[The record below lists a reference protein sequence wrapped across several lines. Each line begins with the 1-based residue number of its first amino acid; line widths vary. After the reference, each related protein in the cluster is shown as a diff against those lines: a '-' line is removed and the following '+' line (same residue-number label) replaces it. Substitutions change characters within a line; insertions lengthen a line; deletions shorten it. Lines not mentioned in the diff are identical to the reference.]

1 MIKFLFTGAFVLGAL
16 AIIWIG
22 QIFLGVDIFGLGVT
36 ILIGVVYAIG
46 TVELMQFRRATTGLS
61 HQLSQ
66 LNEPVQDLNEWLAN
80 VDPSLQNAA
89 RLRIGGERN
98 ALPAPVFTP
107 YLVGL
112 LVMLGLLGTFIG
124 MVDTL
129 NGAVAALEGDSEL
142 EAIRAGLAAPI
153 EGLGLAFGTSVA
165 GVAASAMLGLLST
178 LSRRERLKASHFL
191 DTKAANEFRF
201 FSAKHSQELAFQ
213 AIQDQAKALPA
224 VAEKLTLLADNLEIM
239 AKGIGES
246 LLSSQT
252 EFQSTVTQSYQSL
265 GKSLNESLKES
276 LVENAQLIR
285 GSIEPMADEAMTQ
298 LKDAALNTQSQLVD
312 SNKQQLAAMTEAAKS
327 NSSLIQE
334 TLDAGLK
341 QQTQSS
347 EEVLN
352 SVSKS
357 VAKLMDANKQQLV
370 AITDAAESNGSLIR
384 EALDAGLEQQ
394 TKSSKDVLD
403 SVSESVSK
411 MTAELHSNS
420 QNLINDFVSTNEKL
434 GEKQQQQAV
443 EFSRIITEQLEKLRA
458 DQGQS
463 ESQAVERL
471 GELEALVT
479 KHLLALGN
487 GLEEPMT
494 RLIETASQ
502 TPKAA
507 AQVIEKLR
515 DEMSKNME
523 RDNDLLT
530 ERTNLMTRLETL
542 SDSIESNANDQRNA
556 ITSLI
561 DSSAEKLSEVSNQ
574 FGDHLKSE
582 VSKLAG
588 AADYFASSS
597 VEIASL
603 GDGFNVAVTQFSES
617 NALLIENL
625 TRIEEALEQSNNRS
639 DEQLNYYV
647 AQAREI
653 IDHNLLSHKEILDA
667 LGQKMQTSV
676 NGGT

>member
-22 QIFLGVDIFGLGVT
+22 QIFLGIDIFGLGVT

-66 LNEPVQDLNEWLAN
+66 LNEPVQDLNKWLAN

-89 RLRIGGERN
+89 RLRISGERN

-224 VAEKLTLLADNLEIM
+224 VAEKLTVLADNLEIM

-252 EFQSTVTQSYQSL
+252 DFQSTVTQSYQSL

-352 SVSKS
+352 
-357 VAKLMDANKQQLV
+357 
-370 AITDAAESNGSLIR
+370 
-384 EALDAGLEQQ
+384 
-394 TKSSKDVLD
+394 

-603 GDGFNVAVTQFSES
+603 GNGFNVAVTQFSES

-676 NGGT
+676 NGGA

>member
-312 SNKQQLAAMTEAAKS
+312 SNKQQLAAMTEAAKN
-327 NSSLIQE
+327 NSSLIQQ

-341 QQTQSS
+341 QQVQSS

-676 NGGT
+676 NGGA

>member
-22 QIFLGVDIFGLGVT
+22 QIFLGIDIFGLGVT

-66 LNEPVQDLNEWLAN
+66 LNEPVQDLNKWLAN

-89 RLRIGGERN
+89 RLRISGERN

-224 VAEKLTLLADNLEIM
+224 VAEKLTVLADNLEIM

-252 EFQSTVTQSYQSL
+252 DFQSTVTQSYQSL

-352 SVSKS
+352 
-357 VAKLMDANKQQLV
+357 
-370 AITDAAESNGSLIR
+370 
-384 EALDAGLEQQ
+384 
-394 TKSSKDVLD
+394 

-676 NGGT
+676 NGGA

>member
-89 RLRIGGERN
+89 RLRISGERN

-213 AIQDQAKALPA
+213 AIQDQAKVLPA
-224 VAEKLTLLADNLEIM
+224 VAEKLTVLADNLEIM
-239 AKGIGES
+239 AKGIGEN

-252 EFQSTVTQSYQSL
+252 DFQSTVTQSYQSL
-265 GKSLNESLKES
+265 GESLNESLKES

-312 SNKQQLAAMTEAAKS
+312 SNKQQLAAMTEAAKN
-327 NSSLIQE
+327 NSSLIQQ

-352 SVSKS
+352 SVSRS

-434 GEKQQQQAV
+434 GEKQQQQVV

-471 GELEALVT
+471 GELKALVT

-676 NGGT
+676 NGGA